1 MRMLERLRRR
11 PQADGGEPGPA
22 DAGAP
27 GEGSLPI
34 ANYDGLDAKQ
44 LKGSLSVLAQVDL
57 AVVERYER
65 SHQSRPVVL
74 NRLRWLRGSEPM
86 PGYDAL
92 DSEAIVAALSGADAA
107 TLKAVRG
114 YERRHRDR
122 GEVRAEVERVL
133 PTAPL
138 SAGEGRA
145 RDEQA
150 RLVRAGFEVRGT
162 TTDAP

>member
-11 PQADGGEPGPA
+11 PHADVGDRGPA

-27 GEGSLPI
+27 GDGSLPI
-34 ANYDGLDAKQ
+34 ANYDGIDVKQ
-44 LKGSLSVLAQVDL
+44 LKRSLSVLAQVDL
-57 AVVERYER
+57 AVIERYER
-65 SHQSRPVVL
+65 SHQARPVVL